1 MAPRGGDL
9 AAVAAFAGLA
19 AVRVFVAVPDS
30 AFAGLVLVARFPE
43 AEPLADFAAPA
54 GLAARAVVFLAG
66 VLVAVRFTGSSVAGR
81 AFVAATYTL
90 SVLQVPMGTVVHHRK
105 ASAMSNIGG

>member
-1 MAPRGGDL
+1 L
-9 AAVAAFAGLA
+9 AGAVFAARLAGA
-19 AVRVFVAVPDS
+19 A
-30 AFAGLVLVARFPE
+30 
-43 AEPLADFAAPA
+43 PLADFAGA
-54 GLAARAVVFLAG
+54 FLAG

-90 SVLQVPMGTVVHHRK
+90 SILQIPMGAVAHHRK

>member
-1 MAPRGGDL
+1 
-9 AAVAAFAGLA
+9 
-19 AVRVFVAVPDS
+19 
-30 AFAGLVLVARFPE
+30 
-43 AEPLADFAAPA
+43 LADFTAEA
-54 GLAARAVVFLAG
+54 FLAG

-90 SVLQVPMGTVVHHRK
+90 SVLQNPTGTVVHHRK

>member
-1 MAPRGGDL
+1 MAAVSGSRL
-9 AAVAAFAGLA
+9 AAV
-19 AVRVFVAVPDS
+19 V
-30 AFAGLVLVARFPE
+30 
-43 AEPLADFAAPA
+43 
-54 GLAARAVVFLAG
+54 LAARFAAADPLAGFAAEAFVAG

-90 SVLQVPMGTVVHHRK
+90 SILQNPMGTVVHHRK